1 MYLATGTN
9 RVFMFPKRLC
19 FVHRNVGIDMPFC
32 HHIYSDYRLG
42 EDSEAAGEK
51 VVILILVAIKFNI
64 NK

>member
-1 MYLATGTN
+1 
-9 RVFMFPKRLC
+9 
-19 FVHRNVGIDMPFC
+19 MPFC